1 MPIENCRICG
11 RLLPVEPLLR
21 YSNMPKSAQFM
32 PEAATLGSDNGIDLD
47 IRQCTGCG
55 TVQLTNDPVPYHRE
69 VIRASAFSNTM
80 RAFRKSQFLD
90 FIARYSLE
98 GKKIIE
104 IGCGRGEFM
113 RIMNECGAKAYG
125 LEYAEDSVQSCIEI
139 GLRTFKGYVE
149 SPDWKAPEA
158 PFDAFYVLNFLEHMP
173 DPNLVLSGICN
184 SLREGAVGLVEVPN
198 FDMILRTKL
207 FSEFISDHLFYFTR
221 DSLNCLLSLN
231 GFEIIDTGEVWHEY
245 IISSV
250 VRKRGKPDVAD
261 FGACLARVRAQIEA
275 FVASFGDGR
284 VAIWGAGHQA
294 LTMIAMAGL
303 AGKIRYVVDSAPF
316 KQGRYTP
323 ATHIPIVSPRT
334 LESDPVDAI
343 VVMAASYSDE
353 VAGLIRQEHGNK
365 MSVAILR
372 DSGLEIYC

>member
-1 MPIENCRICG
+1 M
-11 RLLPVEPLLR
+11 PVEPLLR

-32 PEAATLGSDNGIDLD
+32 PDAATLASDNGIDLD
-47 IRQCTGCG
+47 IRQCAGCA
-55 TVQLTNDPVPYHRE
+55 TVQLANDPVPYHRE
-69 VIRASAFSNTM
+69 VIRASAFSNEM
-80 RAFRKSQFLD
+80 REFRKSQFLD
-90 FIARYSLE
+90 FVARHSLE

-104 IGCGRGEFM
+104 VGCGRGEFM
-113 RIMNECGAKAYG
+113 QIMNECGVNAYG
-125 LEYAEDSVQSCIEI
+125 LEYSEKSVQSCMEN
-139 GLRTFKGYVE
+139 GLRTSRAYVD
-149 SPDWKAPEA
+149 SADWKAPGA

-173 DPNLVLSGICN
+173 DPNLVLAGICN

-221 DSLNCLLSLN
+221 DSLNRLLTLN
-231 GFEIIDTGEVWHEY
+231 GFDVIETGEVWHDY

-250 VRKRGKPDVAD
+250 VRKRGKADVAD
-261 FGACLARVRAQIEA
+261 FGACLARVRGQIES
-275 FVASFGDGR
+275 FVAAYGTGR

-323 ATHIPIVSPRT
+323 ATHIPIVSPRA
-334 LESDPVDAI
+334 LESDPVEAI
-343 VVMAASYSDE
+343 IVMAAGYSDE
-353 VAGLIRQEHGNK
+353 VAGLIRQVHGNT

-372 DSGLEIYC
+372 DYGLETFC

>member
-1 MPIENCRICG
+1 MPD
-11 RLLPVEPLLR
+11 
-21 YSNMPKSAQFM
+21 A
-32 PEAATLGSDNGIDLD
+32 EALASDNGIDLD

-55 TVQLTNDPVPYHRE
+55 TVQLTNDPVPYYRE
-69 VIRASAFSNTM
+69 VIRASAFSNEM
-80 RAFRKSQFLD
+80 RAFRKNQFRD
-90 FIARYSLE
+90 FVARYSLE
-98 GKKIIE
+98 GKKVIE
-104 IGCGRGEFM
+104 VGCGRGEFM
-113 RIMNECGAKAYG
+113 KIMNECGAEAYG
-125 LEYAEDSVQSCIEI
+125 LEYSEDSVRSCIEN
-139 GLRTFKGYVE
+139 GLRTFRGYVE
-149 SPDWKAPEA
+149 SADWKAPGA

-173 DPNLVLSGICN
+173 DPNSVLGGICN
-184 SLREGAVGLVEVPN
+184 SLRDGAVGLVEVPN

-221 DSLNCLLSLN
+221 NSLNCLLSLN
-231 GFEIIDTGEVWHEY
+231 GFEIIESREVWHDY
-245 IISSV
+245 VISSV

-261 FGACLARVRAQIEA
+261 FDAGLARVRGQLDA
-275 FVASFGDGR
+275 FVASYGRGR

-323 ATHIPIVSPRT
+323 VTHIPIVSPQT

-353 VAGLIRQEHGNK
+353 VAVLIRQEHGNR

-372 DSGLEIYC
+372 DSGLQMYC

>member
-1 MPIENCRICG
+1 MPDT
-11 RLLPVEPLLR
+11 
-21 YSNMPKSAQFM
+21 
-32 PEAATLGSDNGIDLD
+32 ATLAGDSGIDLD
-47 IRQCTGCG
+47 IRQCKGCG

-69 VIRASAFSNTM
+69 VIRASAFSSEM
-80 RAFRKSQFLD
+80 RAFRANQFRD
-90 FIARYSLE
+90 FVARHSLE

-104 IGCGRGEFM
+104 VGCGRGEFM
-113 RIMNECGAKAYG
+113 KIMNECGANAYG
-125 LEYAEDSVQSCIEI
+125 LEYSEQSVRSCIGD
-139 GLRTFKGYVE
+139 GLRTFKGYVDAA
-149 SPDWKAPEA
+149 DWKAPGA
-158 PFDAFYVLNFLEHMP
+158 PYDAFYVLNFLEHMP
-173 DPNLVLSGICN
+173 DPNSVLTGICN
-184 SLREGAVGLVEVPN
+184 NLREDAVGLVEVPN

-221 DSLNCLLSLN
+221 DTLNSLLSLN
-231 GFEIIDTGEVWHEY
+231 GFEIVETRDVWHDY

-261 FGACLARVRAQIEA
+261 FDAGLARVRGQIEA
-275 FVASFGDGR
+275 FVARHGHGR

-334 LESDPVDAI
+334 LESDPVEAI
-343 VVMAASYSDE
+343 IVMAASYSDE
-353 VAGLIRQEHGNK
+353 VAGLIRQAHGNR
-365 MSVAILR
+365 MRVAILR
-372 DSGLEIYC
+372 NSGLEMVC